1 MEKCKNF
8 NLCGGCSLLNIDYPT
23 QLKQKQSYIQ
33 SCLKNENIDFKVE
46 ETEGMFYPY
55 KYRNKIHLAVS
66 ENKGNTFLG
75 FFEEG
80 SNKIIKVQKCALF
93 DLWAEQLINIT
104 NEFIKNFKIIGYNK
118 EKRSGIVRYIVARK
132 LKDSISVCIVATS
145 QNFAGKDWYYKKL
158 VETFKNVS
166 FYLNINKRTDNAVF
180 DDNKFIFKGGLRKI
194 KGKMLGVEFELSPNS
209 FYQTNE
215 KITSKMYEKAVELLN
230 ISKNDT
236 IYDLYSGIGITSI
249 LFAKHASKVYSI
261 EYSKTA
267 TQNAISNAKLNGL
280 KDKIEVSTGMCK
292 DILPKLPKIDNSLCF
307 LDPARSGAEPET
319 LYEIVKLLPKTIV
332 YMSCNA
338 ESLAGD
344 LKILLSSKK
353 YKLNYIQG
361 FDMFPQTK
369 HIEVLAQLVRLQ

>member
-8 NLCGGCSLLNIDYPT
+8 QMCGGCNYLNIDYPT
-23 QLKQKQSYIQ
+23 QLKIKQEFIQ
-33 SCLKNENIDFKVE
+33 NCLTNENINFKVE

-66 ENKGNTFLG
+66 ENKGTTSLG

-80 SNKIIKVQKCALF
+80 SNKPVKIQKCILF

-104 NEFIKNFKIIGYNK
+104 NEFIKDFKIMGYNK
-118 EKRSGIVRYIVARK
+118 EKRSGTVRYVVARK

-145 QNFAGKDWYYKKL
+145 QNFAGKDWFYKKL

-166 FYLNINKRTDNAVF
+166 FFLNINRRTDNAVF
-180 DDNKFIFKGGLRKI
+180 DDNKFIFKGGMKKI

-215 KITSKMYEKAVELLN
+215 KIASKMYEKAIELLN
-230 ISKNDT
+230 ISKADT

-249 LFAKHASKVYSI
+249 LFAKHCEKVYSI
-261 EYSKTA
+261 EYSKNA
-267 TQNAISNAKLNGL
+267 TLNAISNAKLNGI
-280 KDKIEVSTGMCK
+280 KDKIEISTGMCK
-292 DILPKLPKIDNSLCF
+292 DILPNLPKVSNSLLF

-319 LYEIVKLLPKTIV
+319 LKEVIKLLPKTIV

-338 ESLAGD
+338 ESMAGD
-344 LKILLSSKK
+344 IKILLDSKK

-369 HIEVLAQLVRLQ
+369 HVEVLAKLVRI

>member
-1 MEKCKNF
+1 M
-8 NLCGGCSLLNIDYPT
+8 CGGCNYLNIDYPT
-23 QLKQKQSYIQ
+23 QLKIKQEFIQ
-33 SCLKNENIDFKVE
+33 NCLTNENINFKVE

-66 ENKGNTFLG
+66 ENKGTTSLG

-80 SNKIIKVQKCALF
+80 SNKPVKIQKCILF

-104 NEFIKNFKIIGYNK
+104 NEFIKDFKIMGYNK
-118 EKRSGIVRYIVARK
+118 EKRSGTVRYVVARK

-145 QNFAGKDWYYKKL
+145 QNFAGKDWFYKKL

-166 FYLNINKRTDNAVF
+166 FFLNINRRTDNAVF
-180 DDNKFIFKGGLRKI
+180 DDNKFIFKGGMKKI

-215 KITSKMYEKAVELLN
+215 KIASKMYEKAIELLN
-230 ISKNDT
+230 ISKADT

-249 LFAKHASKVYSI
+249 LFAKHCEKVYSI
-261 EYSKTA
+261 EYSKNA
-267 TQNAISNAKLNGL
+267 TLNAISNAKLNGI
-280 KDKIEVSTGMCK
+280 KDKIEISTGMCK
-292 DILPKLPKIDNSLCF
+292 DILPNLPKVSNSLLF

-319 LYEIVKLLPKTIV
+319 LKEVIKLLPKTIV

-338 ESLAGD
+338 ESMAGD
-344 LKILLSSKK
+344 IKILLDSKK

-369 HIEVLAQLVRLQ
+369 HVEVLAKLVRI